1 MEDTLLIDAIERML
15 QGEMSES
22 EKIYFD
28 ELRKNNPELD
38 QKVVEHI
45 FFSQQLNEFGKHKR
59 FKHQLQEVQNNLAEQ
74 GVISSKQNSLKGK
87 VVYLWN
93 RYKRTMAVAASMAGV
108 VSLFVAILVSAV
120 SNNKQGNITQLVK
133 TLNDQETKTRQIESK
148 LNILAANTAP
158 PVRARIESKF
168 RATGFLIDS
177 KNNYIVTNA
186 HVVSQATHQ
195 LIVENNKGDQ
205 FNAKAVYINKQN
217 DLAIIK
223 IDDSSF
229 ASLGAL
235 PYRIKKSNA
244 ELGEHVFMLGYP
256 KQEIVYGEGFIS
268 AKNGYQM
275 DTIYCQ
281 LSTPAI
287 EGNSGSPVVTHDGD
301 LVGVIT
307 STETNSQGVVY
318 AIKASYLFTAIDE
331 IEKLEGHQNIKVNDN
346 PTLKGLKRTTQIK
359 KMQDFVFMIKG
370 N

>member
-1 MEDTLLIDAIERML
+1 MEDTLLVDAIERML
-15 QGEMSES
+15 AGEMSES

-45 FFSQQLNEFGKHKR
+45 YFGHELNKYGDSKR
-59 FKHQLQEVQNNLAEQ
+59 FKHQLQEVQNKLKEE
-74 GVISSKQNSLKGK
+74 GVISSDQSSLKGK

-93 RYKRTMAVAASMAGV
+93 RYKRTMAVAASMAGL
-108 VSLFVAILVSAV
+108 VSLFVAVLVSAV
-120 SNNKQGNITQLVK
+120 NNKKQGNITQLVK
-133 TLNDQETKTRQIESK
+133 TINDQETKTRQIENK
-148 LNILAANTAP
+148 LNILAANAVP
-158 PVRARIESKF
+158 IRARIESKF

-195 LIVENNKGDQ
+195 LIVENNKGEQ
-205 FNAKAVYINKQN
+205 YNATAVYVNKEN

-223 IDDSSF
+223 ILDSNF
-229 ASLGAL
+229 AKLGAL
-235 PYRIKKSNA
+235 PYRINKNNA
-244 ELGEHVFMLGYP
+244 DLGEHVFMLGYP

-287 EGNSGSPVVTHDGD
+287 EGNSGSPVVTLDGD

-318 AIKASYLFTAIDE
+318 AIKASYLYKAIDE
-331 IEKLEGHQNIKVNDN
+331 IEKLDGHKDIKVNAN
-346 PTLKGLKRTTQIK
+346 PSLKGLKRTAQIK
-359 KMQDFVFMIKG
+359 KMEDFVFMIKG